1 MDLDL
6 LKTFCMIEKTQEDIE
21 TIMSMTQGLPFV
33 INYNNADI
41 HKLICQNM
49 RVKDYGADAIIY
61 DSSKMENIDFLI
73 YSGVVNLYTVKVIEG
88 KDNLTLI
95 REMSSGDCFGS
106 FELSIMK
113 TNLTKIDKIISIS
126 NEKTKVIIFENKKF
140 EMIAPIKTKREAMI
154 ATQREIDANNGVKFD
169 PEIFLFDDPQRINE
183 IIDNVKTKISE
194 AFKSVNTHEDIFS
207 KLKTEKEFK
216 EVMDMF
222 NAKRELK
229 EIFSF
234 IDSKFSKDYST
245 NAILD
250 LKLGVVSLK
259 SIESVP
265 KTEADILAALDE
277 LKNKFYDK
285 TNVKNRNLIQ
295 LNIDKEFETDDFQDY
310 IYEQINT
317 EKNLDVLMQK
327 KKKNETKIE
336 QNKKLIKKEENL
348 LLNSYYCIYC
358 HVRPRDAI
366 STNCHHLVICEECIK
381 KAKICPKCGVNIENY
396 HKIYRS

>member
-49 RVKDYGADAIIY
+49 RLKDYGADAIIY

-88 KDNLTLI
+88 KDNLTLV

-183 IIDNVKTKISE
+183 IIDNVKTKITE

>member
-49 RVKDYGADAIIY
+49 RVKDYGADSIIY

>member
-49 RVKDYGADAIIY
+49 RLKDYGADAIIY

-73 YSGVVNLYTVKVIEG
+73 YSGMVNLYTVKVIEG
-88 KDNLTLI
+88 KDNLTLV

-183 IIDNVKTKISE
+183 IIDNVKTKITE

-265 KTEADILAALDE
+265 KTEAGILAALDE

>member
-183 IIDNVKTKISE
+183 IIDNVKTKITE

>member
-49 RVKDYGADAIIY
+49 RVKDYGADTIIY
-61 DSSKMENIDFLI
+61 DSSRMENIDFLI

-183 IIDNVKTKISE
+183 IIDNVKGKITE

-207 KLKTEKEFK
+207 KLKAEKEFK

-250 LKLGVVSLK
+250 LKLGVISLK

-265 KTEADILAALDE
+265 QTEADILAALDE

-285 TNVKNRNLIQ
+285 TNAKNRNLIQ

-366 STNCHHLVICEECIK
+366 STNCHHLVICEECMK

-396 HKIYRS
+396 HKIFRS

>member
-49 RVKDYGADAIIY
+49 RLKDYGADAIIY

-88 KDNLTLI
+88 KDNLTLV

-183 IIDNVKTKISE
+183 IIDNVKTKITE

-207 KLKTEKEFK
+207 KLKTEK
-216 EVMDMF
+216 
-222 NAKRELK
+222 
-229 EIFSF
+229 
-234 IDSKFSKDYST
+234 
-245 NAILD
+245 
-250 LKLGVVSLK
+250 
-259 SIESVP
+259 
-265 KTEADILAALDE
+265 
-277 LKNKFYDK
+277 
-285 TNVKNRNLIQ
+285 
-295 LNIDKEFETDDFQDY
+295 
-310 IYEQINT
+310 
-317 EKNLDVLMQK
+317 
-327 KKKNETKIE
+327 
-336 QNKKLIKKEENL
+336 
-348 LLNSYYCIYC
+348 
-358 HVRPRDAI
+358 
-366 STNCHHLVICEECIK
+366 
-381 KAKICPKCGVNIENY
+381 
-396 HKIYRS
+396 

>member
-49 RVKDYGADAIIY
+49 RLKDYGADVIIY

-88 KDNLTLI
+88 KDNLTLV

-183 IIDNVKTKISE
+183 IIDNVKTKITE